1 MAIIKTIEWG
11 DGSGD
16 NIYLTSNASEGN
28 QTIFISSDANTG
40 YSDRTKTITFTT
52 TSGSPTV
59 SATLTVTQSSKN
71 IIIITYNDT
80 AITQNDVAVGYE

>member
-1 MAIIKTIEWG
+1 MAIIKTIEWD

-28 QTIFISSDANTG
+28 QTISISSDANTG
-40 YSDRTKTITFTT
+40 YSDRTKMIIFTT
-52 TSGSPTV
+52 TSGSPIV